1 VPNSA
6 GGRWTGRPRIR
17 TSRSRGERPELVRKP
32 HELLTRARD
41 GKIELAV
48 SDAILDEFSRIL
60 HDKFEW
66 SADRLNSMRAEVATF
81 TKRVS
86 STETVDVVKADPDDN
101 RILECAVAAGSDV
114 IVTGDAH
121 LLQLGTYRGV
131 KITNVADFLGRARD
145 R

>member
-1 VPNSA
+1 VDRATADSNIWVS
-6 GGRWTGRPRIR
+6 GLNWYG
-17 TSRSRGERPELVRKP
+17 KP
-32 HELLTRARD
+32 HELLNLARD
-41 GKIELAV
+41 GKIELAI

-60 HDKFEW
+60 HDKLEW
-66 SADRLNSMRAEVATF
+66 SDDRLNSMRAEVATF

-86 STETVDVVKADPDDN
+86 STETLDVVKADPNDN

-121 LLQLGTYRGV
+121 LLQLGTYRAI
-131 KITNVADFLGRARD
+131 KIMKVADFLGQARD

>member
-1 VPNSA
+1 MDRATADSNIWVSGLNWYGKA
-6 GGRWTGRPRIR
+6 N
-17 TSRSRGERPELVRKP
+17 
-32 HELLTRARD
+32 ELLNLARD
-41 GKIELAV
+41 GTIELAI

-60 HDKFEW
+60 HDKLEW
-66 SADRLNSMRAEVATF
+66 SDDRLNSMRAEVATF

-86 STETVDVVKADPDDN
+86 STETLDVVKADPDDN

-121 LLQLGTYRGV
+121 LLQLGAYGGI
-131 KITNVADFLGRARD
+131 KIMNVADFLGQARG

>member
-1 VPNSA
+1 MDRATADSNIWVSGLNWY
-6 GGRWTGRPRIR
+6 G
-17 TSRSRGERPELVRKP
+17 KP
-32 HELLTRARD
+32 HELLNLARD
-41 GKIELAV
+41 GKIELAI

-60 HDKFEW
+60 HDKLEW
-66 SADRLNSMRAEVATF
+66 SADRLHSMRAEVATF

-86 STETVDVVKADPDDN
+86 STETLDVVKADPNDN

-121 LLQLGTYRGV
+121 LLQLGTYRAI
-131 KITNVADFLGRARD
+131 KIMKVADFLGQARD

>member
-1 VPNSA
+1 MDRATADSNIWVSGLNWY
-6 GGRWTGRPRIR
+6 G
-17 TSRSRGERPELVRKP
+17 KP
-32 HELLTRARD
+32 HELLNLARD
-41 GKIELAV
+41 GTIELAI

-60 HDKFEW
+60 HDKLEW
-66 SADRLNSMRAEVATF
+66 SDDRLNSMRAEVATF

-86 STETVDVVKADPDDN
+86 STETLDVVKADPDDN

-121 LLQLGTYRGV
+121 LLQLGAYRG
-131 KITNVADFLGRARD
+131 ITIMKVADFLGQARD

>member
-1 VPNSA
+1 MSGLNWY
-6 GGRWTGRPRIR
+6 G
-17 TSRSRGERPELVRKP
+17 KP
-32 HELLTRARD
+32 HDLLNLARD
-41 GKIELAV
+41 GKIELAI

-60 HDKFEW
+60 HHKLEW
-66 SADRLNSMRAEVATF
+66 SDDRLNSMRAEVATF

-86 STETVDVVKADPDDN
+86 STETLDVVRADPDDN

-121 LLQLGTYRGV
+121 LLQLGAYRGI
-131 KITNVADFLGRARD
+131 KIMKVADFLGQARD

>member
-1 VPNSA
+1 VDRATADSNIWVS
-6 GGRWTGRPRIR
+6 GLNWYG
-17 TSRSRGERPELVRKP
+17 KP
-32 HELLTRARD
+32 HELLNLARD
-41 GKIELAV
+41 GKIELAI

-60 HDKFEW
+60 HDKLEW
-66 SADRLNSMRAEVATF
+66 SDDRLNSMRAEVATF

-86 STETVDVVKADPDDN
+86 STETLDVLKADPDDN

-121 LLQLGTYRGV
+121 LLQLGAYRGI
-131 KITNVADFLGRARD
+131 KIMKVADFLGQARD

>member
-1 VPNSA
+1 MDRATADSNIWVSGLNWY
-6 GGRWTGRPRIR
+6 G
-17 TSRSRGERPELVRKP
+17 KP
-32 HELLTRARD
+32 HELLNLARD
-41 GKIELAV
+41 GTIELAI

-60 HDKFEW
+60 HDKLEW
-66 SADRLNSMRAEVATF
+66 SDDRLNSMRAEAATF

-86 STETVDVVKADPDDN
+86 STETLDVVKADPDDN

-121 LLQLGTYRGV
+121 LLQLGAYRGI
-131 KITNVADFLGRARD
+131 KIMKVADFLGQARD

>member
-1 VPNSA
+1 MDRATADSNIWVSGLNWY
-6 GGRWTGRPRIR
+6 G
-17 TSRSRGERPELVRKP
+17 KP
-32 HELLTRARD
+32 HELLNLARD
-41 GKIELAV
+41 RKIELAI

-60 HDKFEW
+60 HDKLEW
-66 SADRLNSMRAEVATF
+66 SDDRLNSMRAEVATF

-86 STETVDVVKADPDDN
+86 STETLDVVKADPDDN

-121 LLQLGTYRGV
+121 LLQLGAYRGI
-131 KITNVADFLGRARD
+131 KIMKVADFLGQARD

>member
-1 VPNSA
+1 MDRATADSNIWVSGLNWY
-6 GGRWTGRPRIR
+6 G
-17 TSRSRGERPELVRKP
+17 KP

-60 HDKFEW
+60 RDKLEW
-66 SADRLNSMRAEVATF
+66 SDDRLKSMRAQVATF

-101 RILECAVAAGSDV
+101 RILECAVAGGSAV
-114 IVTGDAH
+114 IVIGPAH
-121 LLQLGTYRGV
+121 LLQLGTYR
-131 KITNVADFLGRARD
+131 ASRS
-145 R
+145 

>member
-1 VPNSA
+1 VDRATADSNIWVS
-6 GGRWTGRPRIR
+6 GLNWYG
-17 TSRSRGERPELVRKP
+17 KP
-32 HELLTRARD
+32 HELLNLARD
-41 GKIELAV
+41 GTIELAI

-60 HDKFEW
+60 HDKLEW
-66 SADRLNSMRAEVATF
+66 SADRLNSTRAEVATF

-86 STETVDVVKADPDDN
+86 STETLDVVKADPNDN

-121 LLQLGTYRGV
+121 LLQLGAYRGI
-131 KITNVADFLGRARD
+131 KIMKVADFLGQARD

>member
-1 VPNSA
+1 MDRATADSNIWVSGLNWY
-6 GGRWTGRPRIR
+6 G
-17 TSRSRGERPELVRKP
+17 KP
-32 HELLTRARD
+32 HDLLNLARD
-41 GKIELAV
+41 GKIELAI

-60 HDKFEW
+60 HDKLEW
-66 SADRLNSMRAEVATF
+66 SDDRLNSMRAEVASF

-86 STETVDVVKADPDDN
+86 STETLDVVKADPGDN

-121 LLQLGTYRGV
+121 LLQLGAYRGI
-131 KITNVADFLGRARD
+131 KIMKVADFLGRARD